1 MAGRRL
7 ILWSTKWAASAKRWP
22 FSTIWRKLRSR
33 HLQVRLEYLGHI
45 PVDEKLKRA
54 TQLCRPVIE
63 AFPAAQASY
72 AIREIAQ
79 GLMRVPRVS
88 DEGHDVLGSVM
99 QRMMRQSR
107 PANNTMAIT

>member
-1 MAGRRL
+1 VVFDNMARV
-7 ILWSTKWAASAKRWP
+7 A
-22 FSTIWRKLRSR
+22 SR

-72 AIREIAQ
+72 AMREIAQ
-79 GLMRVPRVS
+79 GLLRVPHAS
-88 DEGHDVLGSVM
+88 EEGHDVLGSVM
-99 QRMMRQSR
+99 QRLMRQAR
-107 PANNTMAIT
+107 PARNGMVAIP